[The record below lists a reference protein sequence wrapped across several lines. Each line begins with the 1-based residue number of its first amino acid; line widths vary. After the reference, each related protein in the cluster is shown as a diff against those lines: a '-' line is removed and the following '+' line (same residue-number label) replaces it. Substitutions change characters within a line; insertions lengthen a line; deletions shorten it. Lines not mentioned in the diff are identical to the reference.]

1 MGKIKAFIQFTN
13 ERFDPATHIIMIALF
28 VLFHLAMGGAIGLF
42 GNPKSLWGLI
52 FCLSFFFKLRLY
64 DELKDYKT
72 DLINNPMRPLPRGLL
87 TLKDVR
93 LAIVATFALEFLL
106 TINETGY
113 TKIFTLIAWFYSLLM
128 YKEFFLSK
136 FLEDK
141 LTTYALTHT
150 FVVFFLSLRTFSV
163 FTDTPLNFWQS
174 SLSCYFCFN
183 VFEFGR
189 KTFTLTEEKKVQT
202 YSNIFGKTGAFF
214 LTFSQIIA
222 AIYLIILAHNNGI
235 SPRLL
240 GVTLFSFL
248 LMLPYLLTDKYW
260 AGKLFRSISSVF
272 IILFFITNIT
282 LTF

>member
-28 VLFHLAMGGAIGLF
+28 VLYHLAMGASIGLF
-42 GNPKSLWGLI
+42 GNPKSLWGLL

-64 DELKDYKT
+64 DEIKDYQT
-72 DLINNPMRPLPRGLL
+72 DLINNPTRPLPRGLI

-93 LAIVATFALEFLL
+93 MAIVATFVFEFIL
-106 TINETGY
+106 TMNESGT
-113 TKIFTLIAWFYSLLM
+113 TKMFTLLAWSYSLLM
-128 YKEFFLSK
+128 YKEFFISK
-136 FLEDK
+136 FLENK

-150 FVVFFLSLRTFSV
+150 FLVVLLSLRTFSA
-163 FTDTPLNFWQS
+163 FTDNPLNFWQS
-174 SLSCYFCFN
+174 SLACYFCFN

-189 KTFTLTEEKKVQT
+189 KTFTKAEEKKVQT
-202 YSNIFGKTGAFF
+202 YSNIFGKAGAFI
-214 LTFSQIIA
+214 LTFSQILVA
-222 AIYLIILAHNNGI
+222 TYLVTIAHNNQLSYRLIGVVLI
-235 SPRLL
+235 S
-240 GVTLFSFL
+240 FI
-248 LMLPYLLTDKYW
+248 LMLPYLMTDKIW